1 MDYHLINS
9 VVRKILLPWYISQR
23 IFVEIVWLISEAEAL
38 VSRPNDWLLARRFY
52 LRLNNVRHSRFLWV
66 GRGLRLLRMDNLVLG
81 ERCAL
86 GDFVIIANH
95 ASIIIGDDFTGATGL
110 HLDSGTHDPQTLQPQ
125 SLPIQIGDR
134 VWCGVNVT
142 ILAGVSI
149 GNDVVLGAGSVVCK
163 NIPSNSLAVG
173 VPAKVIKDL
182 SRPENTELW
191 TWARH
196 F

>member
-1 MDYHLINS
+1 MDHRLISS
-9 VVRKILLPWYISQR
+9 VMRKILLPWYISQR
-23 IFVEIVWLISEAEAL
+23 IFLEVVWLISEAEAL
-38 VSRPNDWLLARRFY
+38 VSRPNDWLVMRRFY
-52 LRLNNVRHSRFLWV
+52 LRLNSIKNPNSLWI
-66 GRGLRLLRMDNLVLG
+66 GRGLRLLRMGNLVLG

-86 GDFVIIANH
+86 GDFAIIANH
-95 ASIIIGDDFTGATGL
+95 APIVIGDDFTGATGL

-163 NIPSNSLAVG
+163 DIPSNSLAVG
-173 VPAKVIKDL
+173 VPAKVIKHL
-182 SRPENTELW
+182 SRSQDTELW

-196 F
+196 L